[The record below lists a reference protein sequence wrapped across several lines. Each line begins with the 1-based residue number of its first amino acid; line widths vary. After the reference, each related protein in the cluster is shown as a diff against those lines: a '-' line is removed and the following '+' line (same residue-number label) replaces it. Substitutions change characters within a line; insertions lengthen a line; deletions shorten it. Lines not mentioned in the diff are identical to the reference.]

1 MTILPRIQHVSIH
14 RPSGEQAT
22 RAARAFYG
30 NLLGLTEID
39 VPETLTGRGLI
50 WYELGNT
57 ELHIFIEDFA
67 EGGGQEH
74 HLCIAV
80 ADVDE
85 LRVRLEAGGHM
96 TRDTTPIPGRPR
108 FFCRDPF
115 GNLVE
120 FTTIQAQ

>member
-1 MTILPRIQHVSIH
+1 MTTLPRIQHVSIQ
-14 RPSGEQAT
+14 RPSGEEAM
-22 RAARAFYG
+22 RAARVFYG
-30 NLLGLTEID
+30 NLVGLLEID

-50 WYELGNT
+50 WYQLGIT

-74 HLCIAV
+74 HYCIAV
-80 ADVDE
+80 DDVDE
-85 LRVRLEAGGHM
+85 LRVRLEAGGHA
-96 TRDTTPIPGRPR
+96 TRDTTPIPGRLR

-120 FTTIQAQ
+120 FTTIL

>member
-1 MTILPRIQHVSIH
+1 MTTLPRIQHVSIQ
-14 RPSGEQAT
+14 RPSGEEAT

-30 NLLGLTEID
+30 NLVELLEID

-50 WYELGNT
+50 WYQLGNT
-57 ELHIFIEDFA
+57 ELHIFIEDFV

-74 HLCIAV
+74 HFCIAV
-80 ADVDE
+80 DDVDE
-85 LRVRLEAGGHM
+85 LRVRLEAGGHA

-120 FTTIQAQ
+120 FTTIL